1 MNFIDKD
8 ERIFYDHYE
17 SSLVYK
23 IMPHVP
29 MIL

>member
-17 SSLVYK
+17 LSLVYK
-23 IMPHVP
+23 IMPHVT
-29 MIL
+29 LVL